1 MPRKTFTQR
10 LKGETVNS
18 SQTLPKPQPEI
29 APKIAPK
36 SIPTLKP
43 KSQELRI
50 HELEKQVASMEHK
63 IESLLDVLNQYPFLT
78 AKFKGNKLPL

>member
-18 SQTLPKPQPEI
+18 SQALPKPQLE
-29 APKIAPK
+29 IAPK